1 MSSPIAPRVIDER
14 FLRHRL
20 MSTSVAG
27 MVGVCVAL
35 GLFLYRDVVDHVWSW
50 DLFAVGASMA
60 LVKVALMVWFRR
72 TD

>member
-1 MSSPIAPRVIDER
+1 MSVPVLGSVIDER

-20 MSTSVAG
+20 KSTSVAG
-27 MVGVCVAL
+27 MVGVCVAM
-35 GLFLYRDVVDHVWSW
+35 GLFIYRDIVDHVWSW

-60 LVKVALMVWFRR
+60 IVKVALMLWYRR